1 MGDRPAPIHISDL
14 AAPQLDERQQAVLA
28 AASRI
33 AVDLTVDAV
42 LSAARARS
50 GLNDFGERDFEARLA
65 IWLQSADEDPTLGPA
80 GRLRVFSDCVR
91 YATSRLR
98 MRDFAKRHPE
108 SLDVEIREPIIIA
121 GLPRSGTT
129 HLLNLI
135 AADERLRCLPYWESL
150 EPFPAPGEAPGD
162 DGVDPRLARCRES
175 FAVEDGLLP
184 HLRAMHYM
192 TPEHV
197 HEEIELQGLDFGSY
211 ILEWIACVPR
221 WRDYYLEHDQRDSY
235 AFLRQ
240 ALGMLQFQRGP
251 ERWILKSPQHLE
263 QIGPLSE
270 AFPDST
276 VVFTHRDPVSVIA
289 SAVTM
294 NAYGSRLRCSYVD
307 MGAIGAYWV
316 DRVERLLRACV
327 RDRALVPAHR
337 SLDVVFHEFMA
348 NDIATVEQVY
358 DLAGL
363 PMTNAAR
370 ASLKRFLD
378 DNQRGKYGRVVYDLK
393 GDFGIDPDALRE
405 RFSFYFEAFPIRA
418 EG

>member
-1 MGDRPAPIHISDL
+1 MADRPTRIQISDL
-14 AAPQLDERQQAVLA
+14 ADPQLDARQKAVLE
-28 AASRI
+28 AASTI
-33 AVDLTVDAV
+33 SVDLTVDAV
-42 LSAARARS
+42 LSAARERA
-50 GLNDFGERDFEARLA
+50 GLDDFGERDFEQRLA
-65 IWLQSADEDPTLGPA
+65 VWLQATQEDPTLGPA

-98 MRDFAKRHPE
+98 MQDLAQRHPE

-150 EPFPAPGEAPGD
+150 EPFPVPGEVPGD
-162 DGVDPRLARCRES
+162 DGVDPRLARCRAS

-197 HEEIELQGLDFGSY
+197 HEEIELQGIDFGSY

-221 WRDYYLEHDQRDSY
+221 WRDYYLEHDQRNSY
-235 AFLRQ
+235 AFLRR
-240 ALGMLQFQRGP
+240 ALGMLQWLRGP
-251 ERWILKSPQHLE
+251 DRWILKSPQHLE
-263 QIGPLSE
+263 QIGPLYE
-270 AFPDST
+270 AFPDAT

-307 MGAIGAYWV
+307 MGAIGSYWV

-327 RDRALVPAHR
+327 RDRALVPPEK

-348 NDIATVEQVY
+348 DDIATVENVY
-358 DLAGL
+358 ALAGL
-363 PMTNAAR
+363 PMTDAAR
-370 ASLKRFLD
+370 QSLKRFMD
-378 DNQRGKYGRVVYDLK
+378 DNERSKYGRVVYDLK

-405 RFSFYFEAFPIRA
+405 RFSFYFEAFPIQA